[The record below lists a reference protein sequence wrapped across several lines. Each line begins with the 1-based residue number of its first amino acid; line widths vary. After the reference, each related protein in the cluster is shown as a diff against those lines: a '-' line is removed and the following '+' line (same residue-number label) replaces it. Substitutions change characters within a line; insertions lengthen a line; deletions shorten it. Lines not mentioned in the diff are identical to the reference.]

1 MTHAPDYSERRAH
14 PRVAA
19 NFRARAFYGTNNGL
33 WADCHI
39 VDVSQGGARL
49 KIAQIY
55 PLPGRFMLLQLDG
68 GIVYEARLRWRRGDL
83 SGVAFDGR
91 HDVAT
96 SSLDSLALIRQ
107 TWDALQTAK

>member
-1 MTHAPDYSERRAH
+1 MTHALDFHERRAH

-91 HDVAT
+91 HDLRGPVDEEFRA
-96 SSLDSLALIRQ
+96 LRAIWAALAS
-107 TWDALQTAK
+107 A